1 MKRILLP
8 LAAALALLHSA
19 TAETVVSLPNF
30 GSEHFTVQNTS
41 SQIFFR
47 VDSSSVLSGT
57 NVALGT
63 MGNAL
68 TLTVSNRVFLRSVK
82 DMPAMHDCLVVGS
95 NAISGSTAAILMGYS
110 NYMYIAPF
118 SSILGGRNNELMYGS
133 TPTGNSSP
141 YHSVIAGGQLNVISG
156 SQNSV
161 ISGGSYNTIS
171 NATAGATIIGG
182 FQNKALAKYSTVAGG
197 LGNETRGT
205 NSFAAGYY
213 AKALHDG
220 SFVWAD
226 SSTNSSFSSTNA
238 NEFAVRATGGFRL
251 ESELGT
257 TPLPNKKN
265 RYADN
270 NVVAWARVSSGG
282 GIAANH
288 FGVLSCST
296 YTQGRYDIILDV
308 NMTSP
313 NTLVPIATVDL
324 PIGATAPT
332 NATQARLIYVQ
343 PGSDPNSF
351 VVYTTTG
358 AFVPTNTPFTFIVT
372 GR

>member
-8 LAAALALLHSA
+8 LAAVLSLLNSA

-30 GSEHFTVQNTS
+30 DSEHFTVQNAS
-41 SQIFFR
+41 SQAFLR
-47 VDSSSVLSGT
+47 VDSSSVLTGT
-57 NVALGT
+57 NVTFGT
-63 MGNAL
+63 MDNNL

-95 NAISGSTAAILMGYS
+95 NSVSMCSSAILMGYS

-118 SSILGGRNNELMYGS
+118 ASILGGTENRLVNGNTQS
-133 TPTGNSSP
+133 GNSSP
-141 YHSVIAGGQLNVISG
+141 YHSVIAGGYRNTITG

-171 NATAGATIIGG
+171 NASVGATIVGG
-182 FQNKALAKYSTVAGG
+182 SQNKALANYSTVAGG

-226 SSTNSSFSSTNA
+226 SSTDSSFSSTNA
-238 NEFAVRATGGFRL
+238 NEFAVRAAGGFRL

-257 TPLPNKKN
+257 NALPSKKS

-270 NVVAWARVSSGG
+270 NIVAWARVPAN
-282 GIAANH
+282 GILGTEN
-288 FGVLSCST
+288 FGVATCSNVSQGT
-296 YTQGRYDIILDV
+296 YNLTLDARMQSAFHLIPV
-308 NMTSP
+308 ATP
-313 NTLVPIATVDL
+313 EVDNTP
-324 PIGATAPT
+324 PT
-332 NATQARLIYVQ
+332 NATLARLIYVDQ
-343 PGSDPNSF
+343 
-351 VVYTTTG
+351 TTG
-358 AFVPTNTPFTFIVT
+358 VSNFTVYITRGDFVPTNSDFTFIVT